1 MSLHFIFGRAG
12 TGKTCRC
19 CREIRDYVTQNPG
32 SRAYLLVPDQCTYT
46 AEYHLAQAFPGEGF
60 VDVTVSGFSR
70 LAYRVFQEVHSPV
83 SDALSP
89 LGQQIIIRRLL
100 ETHKEQ
106 LQMIVKVASQPHF
119 SEELTNF
126 FHQLDMF
133 CISEDDMVNAAEA
146 EGDTPLGKKLS
157 DLSLLYQAYH
167 QYLKDHFSYQG
178 SLFDL
183 LAREIPKSE
192 KLRHSRIWIDGF
204 NGMAPQKI
212 NIVSALIHTAEEVTV
227 TLQMDTPDEAAENTN
242 FSRPF
247 HLYSLLQEKERRSSA
262 IHLTEDKR
270 FHNNHLIAMAR
281 SFFAPRPQ
289 RCLLPAESNPSVQ
302 EGLHLLTASN
312 KEEEV
317 DGITRTIMTLV
328 RDRGLR
334 YRDVLVL
341 LRTPDN
347 YNDLFEQAFQKYDIP
362 GFIDKKHPMNNHP
375 LVMLL
380 DFLLRFLAQETK
392 RTHGGWQLES
402 LFRLLKTGLLPVLTQ
417 EEIDQLENY
426 TLTHRIRSW
435 QWHAP
440 WTFRT
445 YRDLDKEPPPMTE
458 AELAELREAN
468 GWRETL
474 TTLLDPMADAWKQ
487 AVTGKDRCT
496 LLYQWLVQEKIP
508 DTLAA
513 LDEKEWQE
521 THLRPHLQVWKKI
534 LSLLEEIVH
543 VAGNDPLDAN
553 TFLSIFEDGLSALTY
568 STIPPSLDHVTVT
581 GMDRGYAMEAKVVF
595 VPGAVEGEFPKR
607 IEEGGF
613 FTELEKQQIYKNSQ
627 LLFGN
632 WLMDMVHQEQFYAY
646 LALTRSSEALY
657 LSYPSLTSDGQE
669 TSPSYLVSQ
678 LSHLNYFSEKK
689 KIHGATMDETDRSFF
704 SNPKQALSLLPSVI
718 RESTPQADS
727 PWTALASWA
736 WSKPEEKPLLLKKLS
751 SLSYANEATMLPKD
765 LAAPL
770 FKPGGRFFSSVTKL
784 ENYRNCPYQY
794 YLQYGLGLSERD
806 DGKLNVMD
814 MGNYLHAGLH
824 QFGSALKN
832 HAKDWKDAT
841 DEDISQISDTIASH
855 LAPKIKF
862 GILDSDGASRYTERN
877 LKNTF
882 KNALSDLRSWSQHS
896 AFHTEALEKEF
907 YLHIHDGTKDSFT
920 LKGKIDRIDRCGEAA
935 AIFDYKTGHTKATL
949 QEIVSGLKLQLL
961 TYLLALSED
970 KENHGL
976 LPAALMYIYLSGD
989 VKSTPSVPPGGE
1001 PTISKKEMTSGFL
1014 LQDVSVLKDLDSAL
1028 GEDDSYLSV
1037 RLKKDGEL
1045 YSSTSL
1051 LTEDDF
1057 QALLSIVKEKLISL
1071 YTEMSEGQIPIR
1083 PTRYKGKSP
1092 CTYCPYHAI
1101 CRFDPNLPGEGYEYI
1116 NMPSDAELKKQL
1128 ESLAEK
1134 SES

>member
-19 CREIRDYVTQNPG
+19 CQEIREYVTQNPG

-46 AEYHLAQAFPGEGF
+46 AEYQLAQAFPGEGF

-70 LAYRVFQEVHSPV
+70 LAYRVFQELHSPV

-100 ETHKEQ
+100 EEHKDK

-133 CISEDDMVNAAEA
+133 CISEEELAGAAEA
-146 EGDTPLGKKLS
+146 EGDTPLGKKLC

-227 TLQMDTPDEAAENTN
+227 TLQMDTPEEAAGNTN

-247 HLYSLLQEKERRSSA
+247 HLYTLLQEKERRSSSL
-262 IHLTEDKR
+262 HLTNDKR
-270 FHNNHLIAMAR
+270 FHNDRILSMAR
-281 SFFAPRPQ
+281 CFFTPRPE
-289 RCLLPAESNPSVQ
+289 RCPLSEETDPQVQ
-302 EGLHLLTASN
+302 KGLHLLTASN

-317 DGITRTIMTLV
+317 DAIARTIMTLV
-328 RDRGLR
+328 RDQGLR

-347 YNDLFEQAFQKYDIP
+347 YNDLFERAFQKYDIP

-380 DFLLRFLAQETK
+380 DFLLRFLTKEAK

-402 LFRLLKTGLLPVLTQ
+402 LFRLLKTGLLPEFTQ

-426 TLTHRIRSW
+426 ALTHRIRSW
-435 QWHAP
+435 QWHEP
-440 WTFRT
+440 WSFRS

-458 AELAELREAN
+458 AEQAELREAN

-474 TTLLDPMADAWKQ
+474 TSLLDPMAEAWKQ

-508 DTLAA
+508 DTLSAM
-513 LDEKEWQE
+513 DEKEWQD
-521 THLRPHLQVWKKI
+521 THLRPHLQVWKKV
-534 LSLLEEIVH
+534 LSLLEEVVH
-543 VAGNDPLDAN
+543 VAGNDPLDVDQ
-553 TFLSIFEDGLSALTY
+553 FLSIFEDGLSALTY

-595 VPGAVEGEFPKR
+595 VPGALEGEFPKR

-646 LALTRSSEALY
+646 LALTRGSDGLY
-657 LSYPSLTSDGQE
+657 LSYPALTSDGQE

-678 LSHLNYFSEKK
+678 LAHLGYFSEKK
-689 KIHGATMDETDRSFF
+689 EVHNASLQGADRSFF

-718 RESTPQADS
+718 RDTLPPAHS

-736 WSKPEEKPLLLKKLS
+736 WTEPTEKPQLLKKLA
-751 SLSYANEATMLPKD
+751 SLDYTNEAVMLPKD
-765 LAAPL
+765 LAAQL

-824 QFGSALKN
+824 QFGSALKR

-841 DEDISQISDTIASH
+841 DEDITQISDTIASH

-862 GILDSDGASRYTERN
+862 GILSSDGASRYTERN

-882 KNALSDLRSWSQHS
+882 RQTLTDLRSWSRRSH
-896 AFHTEALEKEF
+896 FHTDALEKEF
-907 YLHIHDGTKDSFT
+907 LLHISDGNTDSFT

-935 AIFDYKTGHTKATL
+935 AIFDYKTGRTRASL

-961 TYLLALSED
+961 TYLLALSENND
-970 KENHGL
+970 HPGL
-976 LPAALMYIYLSGD
+976 LPAALMYIYLSVD
-989 VKSTPSVPPGGE
+989 VKSTASVPPGGE
-1001 PTISKKEMTSGFL
+1001 PAISKKDMTSGFL
-1014 LQDVSVLKDLDSAL
+1014 LQDTTVLKDLDSAL

-1037 RLKKDGEL
+1037 RLKKDGGL
-1045 YSSTSL
+1045 YSNTSL
-1051 LTEDDF
+1051 LTEEDF
-1057 QALLSIVKEKLISL
+1057 QFLLTIVKKKLLSL
-1071 YTEMSEGQIPIR
+1071 YTEMSQGQIPIR
-1083 PTRYKGKSP
+1083 PVRYKGASP
-1092 CTYCPYHAI
+1092 CTYCPYHPI
-1101 CRFDPNLPGEGYEYI
+1101 CRFDPNLAGEGYEYI
-1116 NMPSDAELKKQL
+1116 HMPSDSELKKQL
-1128 ESLAEK
+1128 KELAEK
-1134 SES
+1134 EDS